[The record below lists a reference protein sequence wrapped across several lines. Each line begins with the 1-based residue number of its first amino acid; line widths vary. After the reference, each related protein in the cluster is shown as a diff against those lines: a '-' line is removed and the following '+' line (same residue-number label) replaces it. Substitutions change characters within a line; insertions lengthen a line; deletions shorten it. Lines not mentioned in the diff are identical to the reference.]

1 MTSSLN
7 LLAAVSLMELV
18 LLALVIVFF
27 FRLKRSEKS
36 MNDLA
41 RKHDQML
48 NKLTFNA
55 ELEQELVSS
64 FETRQQELV
73 ELDKEL
79 AAKAKEL
86 KKLIKQAESMSKSP
100 DFLRE
105 IIFEGRRQGRTYTE
119 IARSTGLSVEEVEL
133 IIEQASR

>member
-1 MTSSLN
+1 MTSSLT
-7 LLAAVSLMELV
+7 LLAVVSLLEL
-18 LLALVIVFF
+18 LLLTLVIVFF

-36 MNDLA
+36 MNDLTQ
-41 RKHDQML
+41 KHDQML
-48 NKLTFNA
+48 NKLRFNA

-73 ELDKEL
+73 ELDKNL

-105 IIFEGRRQGRTYTE
+105 IIFEGRRQGKTFSE

-133 IIEQASR
+133 IVEQASR